1 MRELLVLTKIVHVF
15 SQTDTVL
22 FAFRRYWPS
31 PIDVSFRAPYNEK
44 IQSFGRTPLVP
55 MDLKSTIN
63 LPKTA
68 FSMKANLP
76 QNEPKML
83 ARWEQMAIYERVRQA
98 RKGAPLY
105 VLHDGPPYT
114 SGPIHLGTAMNKCLK
129 DFIVK
134 SKTMSG
140 TDAPYVPGWDCHG
153 LPIEIKVDKELGGKK
168 LQMRPT
174 DVRAECRKY
183 AQKFLDL
190 QRQQFKRI
198 GVFGRFDNPYATM
211 NPQYESVVLETFF
224 SFYERGFVY
233 KGLRAVYWCMHDETA
248 LAEAEVEYENHTSST
263 VWVKYSLLDDPAS
276 IDAALAGKKAS
287 TIIWTTTPWTLPAS
301 MAVAFHPDEEYVALE
316 SGGEVSI
323 VAAKLAKDVAEKC
336 NLANPRELAHF
347 PGRKLEHL
355 NFQHPFLDRKILGVL
370 AEYVTMDTGTGV
382 VHTAPSHG
390 AEDFITGVKYG
401 LDATSNVD
409 EKGILRNGL
418 AEYTGKRVWEAN
430 QPIIDLLKSRGAL
443 LHAEKTEH
451 SYPHCWRCHNPVIFR
466 ATEQWFISMET
477 PMPGGKSKD
486 DTLRSR
492 TLEEI
497 KHVKWDPAWGE
508 ERMSNMIPTRPD
520 WCISRQRVWGVPIA
534 VFLCESCGKPL
545 NDHSVNRKVIELFAR
560 AGADAWF
567 THEAET
573 ILPAGAKCP
582 HCGGTKFEKETDI
595 FDVWL
600 ESGASY
606 LALLAAEPEY
616 PWPSD
621 LYLEGGDQYRG
632 WFQSSLLCA
641 MGTHGT
647 PPYRGVVTPGWTLD
661 EKGKAMSKSSGND
674 VDPVD
679 IANRLGGEIVRFWT
693 ASVDFR
699 EDVVGSEAL
708 MQRVGEN
715 YKKIRNTFRYILS
728 NLYDFDPVKDAVPFD
743 EMEALDQYMLRETA
757 AFAADIRV
765 WYEEFAFHKIYHR
778 VNHYCIVD
786 LSAFYFDVLK
796 DRLYISAP
804 KSQARRSAQTAIW
817 HIGEALVRLL
827 APITSFT
834 SEEIWQFLPK
844 TEDRAES
851 VHLAIFPASS
861 DVLGAGANE
870 HDEQQDK
877 DWTTLRSVR
886 DEVLKALE
894 EARNQKLIGTGL
906 EAQVS
911 VTMPDPVYSLLKRY
925 EGQLRYLFIVSA
937 VSLVQASGNGT
948 GGVHVEVKKAEG
960 LKCERCWNYS
970 TRVGEDKNYPTVC
983 ERCSA
988 VLKEIETA

>member
-1 MRELLVLTKIVHVF
+1 MPLELK
-15 SQTDTVL
+15 
-22 FAFRRYWPS
+22 A
-31 PIDVSFRAPYNEK
+31 
-44 IQSFGRTPLVP
+44 
-55 MDLKSTIN
+55 TIN

-68 FSMKANLP
+68 FPMKANLP

-83 ARWEQMAIYERVRQA
+83 ARWEQASIYERIREA
-98 RKGAPLY
+98 RKGSPTY
-105 VLHDGPPYT
+105 ILHDGPPYT
-114 SGPIHLGTAMNKCLK
+114 SGPIHMGTALNKCLK

-134 SKTMSG
+134 SKTMAG
-140 TDAPYVPGWDCHG
+140 FDAPYVPGWDCHG

-174 DVRAECRKY
+174 EVRAECRKY

-198 GVFGRFDNPYATM
+198 GVFGRFDRPYATM
-211 NPQYESVVLETFF
+211 NPQYESVVLSTFF
-224 SFYERGFVY
+224 SFYEKGFVY
-233 KGLRAVYWCMHDETA
+233 KGLRAVYWCMYDETA
-248 LAEAEVEYENHTSST
+248 LAEAEVEYENHTSPT
-263 VWVKYSLLDDPAS
+263 VYVKYKLLDDPAK
-276 IDAALAGKKAS
+276 IDAALAGKNVS

-301 MAVAFHPDEEYVALE
+301 MAVAFHPDEEYVGLE
-316 SGGEVSI
+316 SGGEVYI
-323 VAAKLAKDVAEKC
+323 VASKLAKDVAEKC
-336 NLANPRELAHF
+336 GLSDPRELAHF
-347 PGRKLEHL
+347 PGRKMERL

-370 AEYVTMDTGTGV
+370 AAYVTMDTGTGV

-390 AEDFITGVKYG
+390 AEDFVTGVKYG

-409 EKGILRNGL
+409 ETGILRNGL

-430 QPIIDLLKSRGAL
+430 QPIIELLKSRGAL
-443 LHAEKTEH
+443 LHTETTVH

-466 ATEQWFISMET
+466 ATEQWFIAMET
-477 PMPGGKSKD
+477 PMPGGKSKE

-508 ERMSNMIPTRPD
+508 ERLSNMITTRPD

-545 NDHSVNRKVIELFAR
+545 NDPAVNRKVVELFAR
-560 AGADAWF
+560 SGADAWF
-567 THEAET
+567 TSESDT
-573 ILPAGAKCP
+573 ILPAEMKCP
-582 HCGGTKFEKETDI
+582 HCGGAKFEKETDI

-606 LALLAAEPEY
+606 LALIADEPTY

-647 PPYRGVVTPGWTLD
+647 PPYKEVVTPGWTLD
-661 EKGKAMSKSSGND
+661 EKGQAMSKSRGND

-679 IANRLGGEIVRFWT
+679 ISDRLGAEVVRLWV

-699 EDVVGSEAL
+699 EDVVGSEQL
-708 MQRVGEN
+708 MLRIAEN
-715 YKKIRNTFRYILS
+715 YRKIRNTFRYVLG
-728 NLYDFDPVKDAVPFD
+728 NLGDFSPHTDSVPF
-743 EMEALDQYMLRETA
+743 EKMEALDQYMLRQTM
-757 AFAADIRV
+757 AFARDVRASYD
-765 WYEEFAFHKIYHR
+765 EFAFHRIYHR
-778 VNHYCIVD
+778 LNHFCIVD

-796 DRLYISAP
+796 DRLYTSAP
-804 KSQARRSAQTAIW
+804 KSVARRSAQTAIW
-817 HIGEALVRLL
+817 RIGEALVRLL
-827 APITSFT
+827 APIMSFT
-834 SEEIWQFLPK
+834 SEEVWDYMPK
-844 TEDRAES
+844 GAGRGES
-851 VHLAIFPASS
+851 VHLALFPSTEEILGKTDSVESEGS
-861 DVLGAGANE
+861 DS
-870 HDEQQDK
+870 EQKTGD
-877 DWTTLRSVR
+877 DWTTLRAVR

-894 EARNQKLIGTGL
+894 DARNNKLIGTGL
-906 EAQVS
+906 EAQVIVAASDPIYS
-911 VTMPDPVYSLLKRY
+911 VLSRHAD
-925 EGQLRYLFIVSA
+925 QLRYFFIVSA
-937 VSLVQASGNGT
+937 VTLTETSGNGT
-948 GGVHVEVKKAEG
+948 GAVHVEVKKADG

-970 TRVGEDKNYPTVC
+970 THVGEDKRYPTVC

-988 VLKEIETA
+988 VLKEIDGAR

>member
-1 MRELLVLTKIVHVF
+1 MPFE
-15 SQTDTVL
+15 
-22 FAFRRYWPS
+22 
-31 PIDVSFRAPYNEK
+31 
-44 IQSFGRTPLVP
+44 
-55 MDLKSTIN
+55 LKSTIN

-68 FSMKANLP
+68 FPMKANLP

-83 ARWEQMAIYERVRQA
+83 ARWEQMGIYERIREA
-98 RKGAPLY
+98 RKGSPTY
-105 VLHDGPPYT
+105 ILHDGPPYT
-114 SGPIHLGTAMNKCLK
+114 SGPIHMGTALNKCLK

-140 TDAPYVPGWDCHG
+140 FDAPYVPGWDCHG

-174 DVRAECRKY
+174 DVRAECRRY

-198 GVFGRFDNPYATM
+198 GVFGRFDRPYATM
-211 NPQYESVVLETFF
+211 NPQYESVVLSTFF
-224 SFYERGFVY
+224 SFYENGFVY
-233 KGLRAVYWCMHDETA
+233 KGLRAVYWCMCDETA
-248 LAEAEVEYENHTSST
+248 LAEAEVEYENHTSPT
-263 VWVKYSLLDDPAS
+263 VWVKYALLDDPAK
-276 IDAALAGKKAS
+276 IDAALAGKKVS

-301 MAVAFHPDEEYVALE
+301 MAVAFHPEEEYVALE
-316 SGGEVSI
+316 SGGEVYI
-323 VAAKLAKDVAEKC
+323 VASKLAKDVAEKC
-336 NLANPRELAHF
+336 NLSNPHELAHF
-347 PGRKLEHL
+347 PGRKMERL

-370 AEYVTMDTGTGV
+370 ADYVTMDTGTGV

-409 EKGILRNGL
+409 EKGILCNGL
-418 AEYTGKRVWEAN
+418 PEYNGKRVWEAN
-430 QPIIDLLKSRGAL
+430 QPIMDLLKSRGAL
-443 LHAEKTEH
+443 LHAAKTEH

-497 KHVKWDPAWGE
+497 KHVEWDPAWGE
-508 ERMSNMIPTRPD
+508 ERLANMIATRPD

-545 NDHSVNRKVIELFAR
+545 NDHATNRKVVELFAR
-560 AGADAWF
+560 SGADAWF
-567 THEAET
+567 TSESDT
-573 ILPAGAKCP
+573 ILSAGTKCP
-582 HCGGTKFEKETDI
+582 HCGSAKFEKETDI

-606 LALLAAEPEY
+606 LALIGDEPTY

-641 MGTHGT
+641 MGTHAT
-647 PPYRGVVTPGWTLD
+647 PPYKGVVTPGWTLD
-661 EKGKAMSKSSGND
+661 EKGQAMSKSRGND

-679 IANRLGGEIVRFWT
+679 IANRLGGEVVRLWV

-699 EDVVGSEAL
+699 EDVVGSERL
-708 MQRVGEN
+708 MLTVAEN
-715 YKKIRNTFRYILS
+715 YRKIRNTFRYILG
-728 NLYDFDPVKDAVPFD
+728 NLGDFDPQADAIPF
-743 EMEALDQYMLRETA
+743 ESMEALDQYMLRQTFS
-757 AFAADIRV
+757 FAAEVRNSYDD
-765 WYEEFAFHKIYHR
+765 FAFHKIYHR
-778 VNHYCIVD
+778 LNHFCIVD

-804 KSQARRSAQTAIW
+804 KSQARRSAQTVIW
-817 HIGEALVRLL
+817 RIGEALVRLL
-827 APITSFT
+827 APIMSFT
-834 SEEIWQFLPK
+834 AEEVWDYLPK
-844 TEDRAES
+844 SVERSES
-851 VHLAIFPASS
+851 VHLALFPRAEDILGEALSLASS
-861 DVLGAGANE
+861 PEAEASS
-870 HDEQQDK
+870 Q

-894 EARNQKLIGTGL
+894 EARNNKLIGTGL
-906 EAQVS
+906 EAQVTVTAADPIYS
-911 VTMPDPVYSLLKRY
+911 VLSRHA
-925 EGQLRYLFIVSA
+925 GQLRYLFIVSA
-937 VSLVQASGNGT
+937 VTLVQGSGNGT
-948 GGVHVEVKKAEG
+948 GGAHVEVKKADG

-970 TRVGEDKNYPTVC
+970 TRVGEDKAYPTVC

-988 VLKEIETA
+988 VLKELEAAK

>member
-1 MRELLVLTKIVHVF
+1 MKRFNHLGESNRVTLELK
-15 SQTDTVL
+15 
-22 FAFRRYWPS
+22 A
-31 PIDVSFRAPYNEK
+31 
-44 IQSFGRTPLVP
+44 
-55 MDLKSTIN
+55 TIN

-68 FSMKANLP
+68 FPMKANLP
-76 QNEPKML
+76 QNEPKIL
-83 ARWEQMAIYERVRQA
+83 AQWEETRIYDRIRQA
-98 RKGAPLY
+98 RKGSPAY
-105 VLHDGPPYT
+105 ILHDGPPYT
-114 SGPIHLGTAMNKCLK
+114 SGPIHLGTALNKCLK

-140 TDAPYVPGWDCHG
+140 FDAPYVPGWDCHG

-168 LQMRPT
+168 LQMRPI

-183 AQKFLDL
+183 AQKFLEL

-198 GVFGRFDNPYATM
+198 GVFGRFDRPYATM
-211 NPQYESVVLETFF
+211 TPQYESVVLSTFF
-224 SFYERGFVY
+224 SFYENGFVY

-248 LAEAEVEYENHTSST
+248 LAEAEVEYENHTSPT
-263 VWVKYSLLDDPAS
+263 VWVKYGLLDDPAK
-276 IDAALAGKKAS
+276 IDPALAGKEVS

-316 SGGEVSI
+316 SGGEVYV
-323 VAAKLAKDVAEKC
+323 VASKLAKDVAGKC
-336 NLANPRELAHF
+336 NLSAPRELAHF
-347 PGRKLEHL
+347 AGRNIERL

-370 AEYVTMDTGTGV
+370 ADYVTMDTGTGV

-390 AEDFITGVKYG
+390 AEDFMTGVKYG

-418 AEYTGKRVWEAN
+418 PEYTGKRVWEAN

-443 LHAEKTEH
+443 LHVEKTEH

-477 PMPGGKSKD
+477 PMPGGKAKD

-508 ERMSNMIPTRPD
+508 ERLSNMIATRPD

-545 NDHSVNRKVIELFAR
+545 NDPATNRKVVELFAR
-560 AGADAWF
+560 SGADAWF
-567 THEAET
+567 TAESDT
-573 ILPAGAKCP
+573 ILSAGTKCP
-582 HCGGTKFEKETDI
+582 HCESTKFEKETDI

-606 LALLAAEPEY
+606 LALVGDEPTY

-647 PPYRGVVTPGWTLD
+647 PPYKGVVTPGWTLD
-661 EKGKAMSKSSGND
+661 EKGQALSKSRGND

-679 IANRLGGEIVRFWT
+679 IAGRIGGEVVRLWV

-699 EDVVGSEAL
+699 EDVVGSERL
-708 MQRVGEN
+708 MQTVAEN
-715 YKKIRNTFRYILS
+715 YRKIRNTFRYILG
-728 NLYDFDPVKDAVPFD
+728 NLGDFDPLTDAVPF
-743 EMEALDQYMLRETA
+743 ERMEALDQYMLCQTA
-757 AFAADIRV
+757 AFACDVRDS
-765 WYEEFAFHKIYHR
+765 YNEFAFHKIYHR
-778 VNHYCIVD
+778 LNHFCIVD

-804 KSQARRSAQTAIW
+804 KSQGRRSAQTAIW
-817 HIGEALVRLL
+817 RIGEALVRLL
-827 APITSFT
+827 APIMSFT
-834 SEEIWQFLPK
+834 SEEVWNYLPK
-844 TEDRAES
+844 STGRCES
-851 VHLAIFPASS
+851 VHLALFPSEAET
-861 DVLGAGANE
+861 LGAADSANKSC
-870 HDEQQDK
+870 DDKSGQD
-877 DWTTLRSVR
+877 WATLRAVR

-894 EARNQKLIGTGL
+894 QARNSKLIGTGL
-906 EAQVS
+906 EAQVNLAA
-911 VTMPDPVYSLLKRY
+911 PDPVYSLLAGY
-925 EGQLRYLFIVSA
+925 ADQLRYLFIVSA
-937 VSLVQASGNGT
+937 VKLTRASGNGT
-948 GGVHVEVKKAEG
+948 GGVHVEVKKADG

-970 TRVGEDKNYPTVC
+970 TRVGEDKMYPTVC

-988 VLKEIETA
+988 VLQEIGAS

>member
-1 MRELLVLTKIVHVF
+1 MKRFNHLGEAIRV
-15 SQTDTVL
+15 
-22 FAFRRYWPS
+22 
-31 PIDVSFRAPYNEK
+31 
-44 IQSFGRTPLVP
+44 PLE
-55 MDLKSTIN
+55 LKSTIN

-83 ARWEQMAIYERVRQA
+83 ARWEQEGIYPRIREA
-98 RKGAPLY
+98 RKGAPAY
-105 VLHDGPPYT
+105 ILHDGPPYT
-114 SGPIHLGTAMNKCLK
+114 SGPIHLGTALNKCLK

-134 SKTMSG
+134 SKTMAG
-140 TDAPYVPGWDCHG
+140 FDAPYVPGWDCHG

-168 LQMRPT
+168 LQMRPL
-174 DVRAECRKY
+174 DVRSACRKY

-190 QRQQFKRI
+190 QREQFKRM
-198 GVFGRFDNPYATM
+198 GVFGRFDRPYATM
-211 NPQYESVVLETFF
+211 TPQYESVVLSTFF
-224 SFYERGFVY
+224 SFYENGFVY

-248 LAEAEVEYENHTSST
+248 LAEAEVEYENHTSPT
-263 VWVKYSLLDDPAS
+263 VWVKYALDDDPAK
-276 IDAALAGKKAS
+276 IDSALAGKKVS

-316 SGGEVSI
+316 SGGEVYV
-323 VAAKLAKDVAEKC
+323 VAAKLSKDAAEKC

-347 PGRKLEHL
+347 PGRKLERL
-355 NFQHPFLDRKILGVL
+355 TFQHPFLDRKILGVL
-370 AEYVTMDTGTGV
+370 ADYVTMDTGTGV

-390 AEDFITGVKYG
+390 AEDFLTGVKYG

-418 AEYTGKRVWEAN
+418 PEYAGKRVWEAN
-430 QPIIDLLKSRGAL
+430 QPIMDLLQSRGAL

-477 PMPGGKSKD
+477 PMPGGTGKD
-486 DTLRSR
+486 DTLRGR

-497 KHVKWDPAWGE
+497 KKVKWDPSWGE
-508 ERMSNMIPTRPD
+508 ERLSNMIVTRPD

-545 NDHSVNRKVIELFAR
+545 NDKTVNQKVVELFR
-560 AGADAWF
+560 KSGADSWF
-567 THEAET
+567 SAESDS
-573 ILPAGAKCP
+573 ILPPGTQCP
-582 HCGGTKFEKETDI
+582 HCAGTKFEKESDI

-606 LALLAAEPEY
+606 LALIDDEPSY

-647 PPYRGVVTPGWTLD
+647 PPYKGVVTPGWTID
-661 EKGKAMSKSSGND
+661 EKGQALSKSLGNA

-679 IANRLGGEIVRFWT
+679 IAGRLGGEVVRLWV

-708 MQRVGEN
+708 MQRMAEN
-715 YKKIRNTFRYILS
+715 YRKIRNTFRYILG
-728 NLYDFDPVKDAVPFD
+728 NLYDFDPNQDTLPFD
-743 EMEALDQYMLRETA
+743 ELPSLDQYMLRQTSA
-757 AFAADIRV
+757 LIADVRR
-765 WYEEFAFHKIYHR
+765 WYDEFAFHKIYHR
-778 VNHYCIVD
+778 VNHFCIVD

-796 DRLYISAP
+796 DRLYTSAP
-804 KSQARRSAQTAIW
+804 KSRARRAAQTAIW
-817 HIGEALVRLL
+817 RIGEALVRLL
-827 APITSFT
+827 APVMTFT
-834 SEEIWQFLPK
+834 SEEIWGHLPK
-844 TEDRAES
+844 VAEREAS
-851 VHLAIFPASS
+851 VHLALFPAAADFSGKAA
-861 DVLGAGANE
+861 DANE
-870 HDEQQDK
+870 QQAK
-877 DWTTLRSVR
+877 EWETLRAVR
-886 DEVLKALE
+886 EDVLKALE
-894 EARNQKLIGTGL
+894 QARNQKLIGTGL
-906 EAQVS
+906 ESQVALTAS
-911 VTMPDPVYSLLKRY
+911 DPVYGVLKRN
-925 EGQLRYLFIVSA
+925 EADLRYLFIVSEVTLA
-937 VSLVQASGNGT
+937 QGSGNGT
-948 GGVHVEVKKAEG
+948 SGVHVEVKKADG
-960 LKCERCWNYS
+960 TKCERCWNYS
-970 TRVGEDKNYPTVC
+970 THVGEDAAYPGVC

-988 VLKEIETA
+988 VLKELEKGSG

>member
-1 MRELLVLTKIVHVF
+1 MKGFNHLGETNRVPFELK
-15 SQTDTVL
+15 D
-22 FAFRRYWPS
+22 
-31 PIDVSFRAPYNEK
+31 
-44 IQSFGRTPLVP
+44 
-55 MDLKSTIN
+55 TIN

-68 FSMKANLP
+68 FPMKANLP

-83 ARWEQMAIYERVRQA
+83 ARWEQTPIYERIRQA
-98 RKGAPLY
+98 RKGAPTY
-105 VLHDGPPYT
+105 ILHDGPPYT

-134 SKTMSG
+134 SKTMAG
-140 TDAPYVPGWDCHG
+140 YDAPYVPGWDCHG

-190 QRQQFKRI
+190 QRLQFKRI
-198 GVFGRFDNPYATM
+198 GVFGRFDRPYATM
-211 NPQYESVVLETFF
+211 NPQYESVVLSTFF
-224 SFYERGFVY
+224 SFYENGFVY

-248 LAEAEVEYENHTSST
+248 LAEAEVEYENHTSPT
-263 VWVKYSLLDDPAS
+263 VFVRYRLLDDPAT
-276 IDAALAGKKAS
+276 IDAALAGKKVS

-301 MAVAFHPDEEYVALE
+301 LAVAFHPDEDYVALE
-316 SGGEVSI
+316 SGGEVYI
-323 VAAKLAKDVAEKC
+323 VAAKLAQDVAAKC
-336 NLANPRELAHF
+336 NLANPRELTHF
-347 PGRKLEHL
+347 PGRKMERL

-370 AEYVTMDTGTGV
+370 ADYVTMDTGTGV

-418 AEYTGKRVWEAN
+418 PEYTGQYVFKAN
-430 QPIIDLLKSRGAL
+430 PIIINLLRERGAL
-443 LHAEKTEH
+443 LHEDKVEH

-477 PMPGGKSKD
+477 PMPDGGGRTAKE
-486 DTLRSR
+486 DTLRRR

-497 KHVKWDPAWGE
+497 KKVKWDPSWGE
-508 ERMSNMIPTRPD
+508 ERLSNMIQTRPD

-545 NDHSVNRKVIELFAR
+545 NDKAINRKVVELFKKS
-560 AGADAWF
+560 GADAWF
-567 THEAET
+567 TDESDG
-573 ILPAGAKCP
+573 ILPAAAKCP
-582 HCGGTKFEKETDI
+582 HCSGTKFEKETDI

-606 LALLAAEPEY
+606 LALVDDEPDY

-641 MGTHGT
+641 MGTHAT
-647 PPYRGVVTPGWTLD
+647 PPYKGVVTPGWTLD
-661 EKGKAMSKSSGND
+661 EKGQAMSKSRGND

-679 IANRLGGEIVRFWT
+679 IANRLGGEIVRLWV

-699 EDVVGSEAL
+699 EDVVGSEPL
-708 MQRVGEN
+708 MQRVAES
-715 YKKIRNTFRYILS
+715 YRKIRNSLFRYVLS
-728 NLYDFDPVKDAVPFD
+728 NLYDFDPQKNAVPFE
-743 EMEALDQYMLRETA
+743 EMDILDQHMLRLTA
-757 AFAADIRV
+757 TLAADVRR
-765 WYEEFAFHKIYHR
+765 WFDEFAFHRIYHR
-778 VNHYCIVD
+778 VNYFCVTE

-804 KSQARRSAQTAIW
+804 KSQARRSAQTATW
-817 HIGEALVRLL
+817 RIGEAMSRLL
-827 APITSFT
+827 APIMSFT
-834 SEEIWQFLPK
+834 SEEVWGHLP
-844 TEDRAES
+844 TLPDRLES
-851 VHLAIFPASS
+851 VHLALFPSAS
-861 DVLGAGANE
+861 DLLGEGTPV
-870 HDEQQDK
+870 DDPTQRQ
-877 DWTTLRSVR
+877 DWTALLAIRE
-886 DEVLKALE
+886 EVMKALDT
-894 EARNQKLIGTGL
+894 ARNEKMIGKPL
-906 EAQVS
+906 EAQL
-911 VTMPDPVYSLLKRY
+911 TITAPDPAYSLLMRY
-925 EGQLRYLFIVSA
+925 KDQLRYIFIVSA
-937 VSLVQASGNGT
+937 VTLAQGSGNGT
-948 GGVHVEVKKAEG
+948 GQVHVEVKKADG
-960 LKCERCWNYS
+960 AKCERCWNYS
-970 TRVGEDKNYPTVC
+970 IHVGEDKAYPTVC

-988 VLKEIETA
+988 VLKELEGSR

>member
-1 MRELLVLTKIVHVF
+1 MPT
-15 SQTDTVL
+15 
-22 FAFRRYWPS
+22 
-31 PIDVSFRAPYNEK
+31 
-44 IQSFGRTPLVP
+44 
-55 MDLKSTIN
+55 DLKSTIN

-68 FSMKANLP
+68 FPMKANLP

-83 ARWEQMAIYERVRQA
+83 ARWEQEGLYDRIRAA
-98 RKGAPLY
+98 RKGSPVY

-140 TDAPYVPGWDCHG
+140 FDAPYVPGWDCHG

-168 LQMRPT
+168 LQMPPLA
-174 DVRAECRKY
+174 VRAECRKY

-198 GVFGRFDNPYATM
+198 GVFGRFDKPYATM
-211 NPQYESVVLETFF
+211 TPQYESVVLQTFF
-224 SFYERGFVY
+224 SFYENDFVY

-263 VWVKYSLLDDPAS
+263 VWVKYRLLDDPAK
-276 IDAALAGKKAS
+276 IDPSLAGKKLS

-316 SGGEVSI
+316 SGGEAYI
-323 VAAKLAKDVAEKC
+323 VASKLANEAAAQC
-336 NLANPRELAHF
+336 GLADPRPLAHF
-347 PGRKLEHL
+347 PGRKLERL
-355 NFQHPFLDRKILGVL
+355 NFQHPFLDRKVLGVL
-370 AEYVTMDTGTGV
+370 ADYVTMDTGTGV

-390 AEDFITGVKYG
+390 AEDFMTGVKYG

-418 AEYTGKRVWEAN
+418 PEYDGKRVWDAN
-430 QPIIDLLKSRGAL
+430 QPIIDLVRSRGAL
-443 LHAEKTEH
+443 LHTEKTEH

-477 PMPGGKSKD
+477 PMPGGKNKDKD
-486 DTLRSR
+486 DTLRTR
-492 TLEEI
+492 TLAEI
-497 KHVKWDPAWGE
+497 KKVKWDPAWGE
-508 ERMSNMIPTRPD
+508 ERLSNMIQTRPD

-534 VFLCESCGKPL
+534 VFLCEGCGKPL
-545 NDHSVNRKVIELFAR
+545 KDPAINRKVVELFAR
-560 AGADAWF
+560 SGADVWF
-567 THEAET
+567 TSEPDT
-573 ILPAGAKCP
+573 LVPTGTKCP
-582 HCGGTKFEKETDI
+582 HCGGAKFEKETDI

-606 LALLAAEPEY
+606 LALVGAEPEY

-641 MGTHGT
+641 MGTHAT
-647 PPYRGVVTPGWTLD
+647 PPYKNVVTPGWTLD
-661 EKGKAMSKSSGND
+661 DKGQAMSKSRGND

-679 IANRLGGEIVRFWT
+679 VSSRLGGEVVRLWT

-728 NLYDFDPVKDAVPFD
+728 NLGDFDPVRDAVPFD
-743 EMEALDQYMLRETA
+743 KMEELDRYMLRETC
-757 AFAADIRV
+757 AFAVDV
-765 WYEEFAFHKIYHR
+765 KNSYDDFAFHKIYHR
-778 VNHYCIVD
+778 VNHFCIVD

-796 DRLYISAP
+796 DRLYISAA
-804 KSQARRSAQTAIW
+804 KSQARRSAQTAVW
-817 HIGEALVRLL
+817 RIGEALVRLL
-827 APITSFT
+827 APIMTFT
-834 SEEIWQFLPK
+834 AEEVWPYLPK
-844 TEDRAES
+844 VDGREES
-851 VHLAIFPASS
+851 VHLAMFPATP
-861 DVLGAGANE
+861 DMLGANVVEKDDAQE
-870 HDEQQDK
+870 K
-877 DWTTLRSVR
+877 DWETLRSVR

-894 EARNQKLIGTGL
+894 EARNNKLIGTGL
-906 EAQVS
+906 EAQVHL
-911 VTMPDPVYSLLKRY
+911 TAPAPLFTLLKRH
-925 EGQLRYLFIVSA
+925 EDQLRYLFIVSA
-937 VSLVQASGNGT
+937 VTLSEGAGNGT
-948 GGVHVEVKKAEG
+948 GSVKVEVKKADG
-960 LKCERCWNYS
+960 QKCERCWNYS
-970 TRVGEDKNYPTVC
+970 THVGEDKTYPSVC

-988 VLKEIETA
+988 VLKEI